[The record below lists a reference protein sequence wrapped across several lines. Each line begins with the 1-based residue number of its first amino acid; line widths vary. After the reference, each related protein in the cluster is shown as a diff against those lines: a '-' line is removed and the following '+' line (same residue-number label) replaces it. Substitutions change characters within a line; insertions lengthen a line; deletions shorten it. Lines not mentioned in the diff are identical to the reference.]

1 MDNQNVAEQNE
12 VKEQQ
17 ANPQSEQNQPE
28 ASQSQNQSRGKRG
41 KIIAGAVV
49 AVLLVVALY
58 LANRYWIAPIMNHQA
73 EAKALT
79 GGSHPAAPDFSLT
92 DISGQKLSLADYKGK
107 VVVLDFWATWCG
119 PCRMET
125 PELVR
130 LHKEFQSRGV
140 EMIGLSTENPDASA
154 RSVSDFVREFN
165 VDYQIGWAQPEVAQ
179 IMMAGRT
186 SISQRFI
193 IARNGRV
200 IRRFIGFNP
209 ETTPTQLKEAL
220 EQALKEEG

>member
-1 MDNQNVAEQNE
+1 MSAIKNE
-12 VKEQQ
+12 VRKIRFWTPLRLVTTVIAFGLLVAIGVSSCNSNDAPTKTT
-17 ANPQSEQNQPE
+17 ANRANTLPRQVLE
-28 ASQSQNQSRGKRG
+28 AENRAASGAPIKLGDYSGK
-41 KIIAGAVV
+41 
-49 AVLLVVALY
+49 VLLVNL
-58 LANRYWIAPIMNHQA
+58 
-73 EAKALT
+73 
-79 GGSHPAAPDFSLT
+79 
-92 DISGQKLSLADYKGK
+92 
-107 VVVLDFWATWCG
+107 WATWCG

-165 VDYQIGWAQPEVAQ
+165 VDYQIGWATPEVAQ
-179 IMMAGRT
+179 IMMQGRT
-186 SISQRFI
+186 SIPQSFI
-193 IARNGRV
+193 IARDGRV
-200 IRRFIGFNP
+200 VRRFIGFNP